1 MKTKEQIQKYNKEYF
16 ARPEVIARAKVR
28 NAQRREKRRE
38 YKKTDRGKAAEYK
51 YQNSELGKKT
61 KNWNR
66 IKNRYGITKLEFE
79 KMEKKQNGVCAICFG
94 KTKKLHID
102 HCHKT
107 KKVRGIL
114 CARCNLALGLFGD
127 QIKYLENAI
136 SYLTDA
142 IHSNDIGKEDTRDE
156 RTS

>member
-1 MKTKEQIQKYNKEYF
+1 
-16 ARPEVIARAKVR
+16 
-28 NAQRREKRRE
+28 
-38 YKKTDRGKAAEYK
+38 
-51 YQNSELGKKT
+51 
-61 KNWNR
+61 
-66 IKNRYGITKLEFE
+66 
-79 KMEKKQNGVCAICFG
+79 MEKKQNGVCAICFG

>member
-66 IKNRYGITKLEFE
+66 IKNRY
-79 KMEKKQNGVCAICFG
+79 
-94 KTKKLHID
+94 
-102 HCHKT
+102 
-107 KKVRGIL
+107 
-114 CARCNLALGLFGD
+114 
-127 QIKYLENAI
+127 
-136 SYLTDA
+136 
-142 IHSNDIGKEDTRDE
+142 
-156 RTS
+156 